1 MAANAA
7 PLHVF
12 FLPFPAA
19 GHSIPMLNVAAL
31 FTSRGATSTVVLLRA
46 NDDSADSTSNSNRC
60 GGGDNDDNDDNG
72 GLRFLSLPFSYAAAG
87 IAEGE
92 VPLPSAYATPEFEA
106 ALDAVGEPFLELLK
120 AHRPDCVV
128 ADLQI
133 PFAAEHAA
141 ALAIPHLTLQV
152 TCAFSL
158 IVMGIINHA
167 KPHLGVASPSEPFV
181 VPGLPHR
188 IELTPA
194 QLPSH
199 LTAPVAAERN
209 RRILAAQRGGGGGGG
224 GCSLGMIL
232 NTFRALEPAY
242 VDMLRR
248 AGRFSAWCVGPI
260 SSSAAAR
267 RRRRNG
273 DRSAAADGECLRW
286 LDRYE
291 GPPGSVLFLCFG
303 SQGRFTRAQ
312 RRELARGLA
321 IASVPFVWVVNKG
334 EEDDDDEE
342 EEEEE
347 ERIVRV
353 SGLGLVVRGWAPQV
367 EALAH
372 PAVGGFATHCGWNS
386 CAEGIA
392 AGAAMVTWPLYA
404 EQFVNE
410 RLLVDVVGTGA
421 PVGARVWSD
430 RAEER
435 GLVAAEAVA
444 AAISRVMGDGAEAEG
459 RRRRAREIAEE
470 ARRAVAEG
478 GTASDDMAWLVAEI
492 LRIKEEK
499 KKKMEEEEEEE
510 EEKM

>member
-120 AHRPDCVV
+120 AHRPDC
-128 ADLQI
+128 I
-133 PFAAEHAA
+133 
-141 ALAIPHLTLQV
+141 
-152 TCAFSL
+152 
-158 IVMGIINHA
+158 
-167 KPHLGVASPSEPFV
+167 PHLGVASPSEPFV

-199 LTAPVAAERN
+199 LTAQAAAERN
-209 RRILAAQRGGGGGGG
+209 RRILAAQRSGGGGGGG

-260 SSSAAAR
+260 SSSTAAR

-334 EEDDDDEE
+334 EEDDDEEE

-430 RAEER
+430 RSEER

-478 GTASDDMAWLVAEI
+478 GTANDDMARL
-492 LRIKEEK
+492 
-499 KKKMEEEEEEE
+499 
-510 EEKM
+510 

>member
-1 MAANAA
+1 MAADAT

-19 GHSIPMLNVAAL
+19 GHSIPMLDVAAL
-31 FTSRGATSTVVLLRA
+31 FASRGATSTIVLLRA
-46 NDDSADSTSNSNRC
+46 DDDSADSTSNSNRC

-92 VPLPSAYATPEFEA
+92 APLPSAYATPEFEA

-120 AHRPDCVV
+120 AHRPDCIV

-158 IVMGIINHA
+158 IVMGIITHA

-199 LTAPVAAERN
+199 LTAQAAAERN
-209 RRILAAQRGGGGGGG
+209 RRILAAQRSGGGGGGG

-248 AGRFSAWCVGPI
+248 AGRFSAW
-260 SSSAAAR
+260 
-267 RRRRNG
+267 
-273 DRSAAADGECLRW
+273 
-286 LDRYE
+286 
-291 GPPGSVLFLCFG
+291 
-303 SQGRFTRAQ
+303 
-312 RRELARGLA
+312 
-321 IASVPFVWVVNKG
+321 
-334 EEDDDDEE
+334 
-342 EEEEE
+342 
-347 ERIVRV
+347 
-353 SGLGLVVRGWAPQV
+353 
-367 EALAH
+367 
-372 PAVGGFATHCGWNS
+372 
-386 CAEGIA
+386 
-392 AGAAMVTWPLYA
+392 
-404 EQFVNE
+404 
-410 RLLVDVVGTGA
+410 
-421 PVGARVWSD
+421 VWSD
-430 RAEER
+430 RSEER

-478 GTASDDMAWLVAEI
+478 GTANDDMARLVAEI

-499 KKKMEEEEEEE
+499 KKKKKMEEEEEEE
-510 EEKM
+510 M